1 MSLLKELPSIT
12 GKASVRGKIS
22 YVSQEPWV
30 FSGTVRQNILFGQ
43 EYNERKYKRIVRV
56 CALDKVSEWCWFAV
70 GVAQGV
76 QSDPPQ
82 GGTPVVE
89 VLRM

>member
-1 MSLLKELPSIT
+1 MSLLKELPSIS

-43 EYNERKYKRIVRV
+43 QEYNERKYKRILRV
-56 CALDKVSEWCWFAV
+56 CALDKVSEWCRFAV
-70 GVAQGV
+70 DEAWGI
-76 QSDPPQ
+76 
-82 GGTPVVE
+82 E
-89 VLRM
+89 